1 MCSAV
6 NISMTTAEFRQL
18 LDLVFIGNW
27 VLNSTRGDDRID
39 EYDQIESKLFGL
51 CKGTGL
57 AALVDEE
64 AGVMLPSRAFCKGG
78 IMEAIAYY
86 EDSIFFDILAD
97 ELARRDMDYPEI
109 TAENRDELAA
119 ETDRYLAEFDE
130 NGVENLYLAGMD

>member
-1 MCSAV
+1 MD
-6 NISMTTAEFRQL
+6 ISLTGPEFRQL

-51 CKGTGL
+51 CKGGSL
-57 AALVDEE
+57 SALVDTSTGI
-64 AGVMLPSRAFCKGG
+64 ALPSPAFCKGG

-130 NGVENLYLAGMD
+130 NGVENLYLAGME

>member
-1 MCSAV
+1 MD
-6 NISMTTAEFRQL
+6 ISLTGPEFRQL

-51 CKGTGL
+51 CKGGPL
-57 AALVDEE
+57 SALVDTSTGI
-64 AGVMLPSRAFCKGG
+64 ALPSPAFCKGG

-119 ETDRYLAEFDE
+119 ETYRYLAEFDE

>member
-1 MCSAV
+1 MD
-6 NISMTTAEFRQL
+6 ISLTGPEFRQL

-51 CKGTGL
+51 CKGGPL
-57 AALVDEE
+57 SALVDTSTGI
-64 AGVMLPSRAFCKGG
+64 ALPSPAFCKGG
-78 IMEAIAYY
+78 IREAIAYY

>member
-1 MCSAV
+1 MD
-6 NISMTTAEFRQL
+6 ISLTGSEFRQL

-27 VLNSTRGDDRID
+27 VLNSTRGDDRIE

-51 CKGTGL
+51 CKGGPL
-57 AALVDEE
+57 SALVDVSE
-64 AGVMLPSRAFCKGG
+64 GVPLPSRAFCKGG

-109 TAENRDELAA
+109 TRENRDELAA
-119 ETDRYLAEFDE
+119 ETDKYLAEFDA

>member
-1 MCSAV
+1 MD
-6 NISMTTAEFRQL
+6 ISLTGPEFRQL

-51 CKGTGL
+51 CKGGPL
-57 AALVDEE
+57 SALVDTSTGI
-64 AGVMLPSRAFCKGG
+64 ALPSPAFCKGG

-119 ETDRYLAEFDE
+119 ETGRYLAEFDE

>member
-109 TAENRDELAA
+109 TPENRDELSAA
-119 ETDRYLAEFDE
+119 TDRYLTEFDE
-130 NGVENLYLAGMD
+130 NGVENLYLAGME

>member
-1 MCSAV
+1 MD
-6 NISMTTAEFRQL
+6 ISLTGPEFRQL

-51 CKGTGL
+51 CKGGPL
-57 AALVDEE
+57 SALVDTSTGI
-64 AGVMLPSRAFCKGG
+64 ALPSPAFCKGG

>member
-1 MCSAV
+1 MD
-6 NISMTTAEFRQL
+6 ISLTGPEFRQL

-51 CKGTGL
+51 CKGGPL
-57 AALVDEE
+57 SALVDTSTGI
-64 AGVMLPSRAFCKGG
+64 ALPSPAFCKGG

-130 NGVENLYLAGMD
+130 NGVENLYLAGME

>member
-1 MCSAV
+1 MWKQMD
-6 NISMTTAEFRQL
+6 ISLTGPEFRQL

-51 CKGTGL
+51 CKGGPL
-57 AALVDEE
+57 SALVDTSTGI
-64 AGVMLPSRAFCKGG
+64 ALPSPAFCKGG

>member
-1 MCSAV
+1 MD
-6 NISMTTAEFRQL
+6 ISLTGPEFRQL

-51 CKGTGL
+51 CKGGPL
-57 AALVDEE
+57 SALVDTSTGI
-64 AGVMLPSRAFCKGG
+64 ALPSPAFCKGG

-97 ELARRDMDYPEI
+97 VLARRDMDYPEI

>member
-1 MCSAV
+1 MD
-6 NISMTTAEFRQL
+6 ISLNASEFRQL

-27 VLNSTRGDDRID
+27 VLNSTRGDDRIE

-51 CKGTGL
+51 CRGGPL
-57 AALVDEE
+57 AALVDVS
-64 AGVMLPSRAFCKGG
+64 AGVALPSRAFCNGG

-119 ETDRYLAEFDE
+119 ETDKYLAEFDE